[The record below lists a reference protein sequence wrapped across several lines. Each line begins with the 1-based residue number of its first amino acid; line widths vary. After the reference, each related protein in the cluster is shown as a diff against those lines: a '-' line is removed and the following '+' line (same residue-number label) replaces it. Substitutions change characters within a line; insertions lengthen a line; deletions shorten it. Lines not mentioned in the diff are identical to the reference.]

1 MITVLTDV
9 ETEMGLTLEPDKR
22 RSKLRDTFFSV
33 FKLLDSEQDDF
44 LRIHFEE
51 REAHLHNMLSAVS

>member
-22 RSKLRDTFFSV
+22 RSKLRDTFFNV
-33 FKLLDSEQDDF
+33 FKLLHSKQDDF
-44 LRIHFEE
+44 LRIQFEE
-51 REAHLHNMLSAVS
+51 REAHLHNVLSAAS